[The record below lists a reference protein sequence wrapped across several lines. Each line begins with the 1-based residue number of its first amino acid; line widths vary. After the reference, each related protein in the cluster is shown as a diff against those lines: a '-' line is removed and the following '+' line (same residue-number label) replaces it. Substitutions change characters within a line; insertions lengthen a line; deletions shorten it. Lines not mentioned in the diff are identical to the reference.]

1 MKKLSMVALGLML
14 AAAQVNAAEA
24 SDGTI
29 NFTGNIASQTCT
41 VSVNGG
47 GSTATVTLPKVAS
60 SILSTSGQTAGN
72 TRFTMA
78 LSNCSAT
85 TGDVYAYF
93 EQGANVNADG
103 RLTNTGTATNVDL
116 QLLDSGNG
124 VLNAGS
130 TEQTTSPKT
139 VALTA
144 GAGTLTYSAQYYA
157 TGAATAGTVLSAVN
171 YSINYL

>member
-1 MKKLSMVALGLML
+1 
-14 AAAQVNAAEA
+14 
-24 SDGTI
+24 
-29 NFTGNIASQTCT
+29 
-41 VSVNGG
+41 
-47 GSTATVTLPKVAS
+47 
-60 SILSTSGQTAGN
+60 
-72 TRFTMA
+72 MA

>member
-1 MKKLSMVALGLML
+1 
-14 AAAQVNAAEA
+14 
-24 SDGTI
+24 
-29 NFTGNIASQTCT
+29 
-41 VSVNGG
+41 
-47 GSTATVTLPKVAS
+47 
-60 SILSTSGQTAGN
+60 
-72 TRFTMA
+72 
-78 LSNCSAT
+78 
-85 TGDVYAYF
+85 VYAYF

-116 QLLDSGNG
+116 QLLSGND